1 MKQRRIPKE
10 TADQVTEL
18 FDREEQSLMRF
29 ASVLT
34 AGETVGAADLVQR
47 TFMAAALDWGTVGE
61 RDINGQ
67 AAWLRR
73 TCRNKWIDDLRR
85 SGTLEHLLP
94 QLARRY
100 ACPAPDP
107 ADTAIA
113 RLMLDQCW
121 RAIGAL
127 PPVRRQVAL
136 LHWHQGYNAA
146 EIAELLGIEPSG
158 VRKHISCARRALRL
172 RVGPYLDRQLI
183 ETAGLPE
190 EEGA

>member
-1 MKQRRIPKE
+1 MKQRRIPKQ

-29 ASVLT
+29 AAVLT
-34 AGETVGAADLVQR
+34 AGDSACAADLVQR

-61 RDINGQ
+61 RDIYGQ

-73 TCRNKWIDDLRR
+73 TCKNKWIDDLRR

-94 QLARRY
+94 QLAQRY

-113 RLMLDQCW
+113 RMVLEKCW
-121 RAIGAL
+121 QTIAAL

-136 LHWHQGYNAA
+136 LHWHQGYTAA
-146 EIAELLGIEPSG
+146 EIAQLLGIQPSG
-158 VRKHISCARRALRL
+158 VRKHIACARRTLQL
-172 RVGPYLDRQLI
+172 SVSPDLDRQLI
-183 ETAGLPE
+183 DTADVPK
-190 EEGA
+190 EEGV

>member
-18 FDREEQSLMRF
+18 FDREEPYLMRF

-34 AGETVGAADLVQR
+34 AGEAAQAADLVQR

-61 RDINGQ
+61 RDFAAQ

-85 SGTLEHLLP
+85 SSTMEGLLP
-94 QLARRY
+94 HLACRY
-100 ACPAPDP
+100 GIQAPDP
-107 ADTAIA
+107 AETAIA
-113 RLMLDQCW
+113 RVVLDQCW
-121 RAIGAL
+121 QVIKAL

-136 LHWHQGYNAA
+136 LHWHQGYSAP
-146 EIAELLGIEPSG
+146 EIAELLEIQPSG
-158 VRKHISCARRALRL
+158 VRKHISFARRTLQL
-172 RVGPYLDRQLI
+172 SVGPYLDRQLI
-183 ETAGLPE
+183 DPVDVPK